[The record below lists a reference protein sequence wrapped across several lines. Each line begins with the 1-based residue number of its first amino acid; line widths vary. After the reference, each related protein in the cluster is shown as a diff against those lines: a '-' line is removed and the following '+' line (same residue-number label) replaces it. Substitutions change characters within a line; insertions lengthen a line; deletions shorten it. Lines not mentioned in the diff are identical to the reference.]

1 MPDAPVLSMLALGF
15 LLGVRHALDA
25 DHIAAVSTLLTE
37 QPTWRRS
44 GAVGFWWGL
53 GHTATLM
60 AVGLAVILFKVSIPE
75 RVAEALEFGVGVMLV
90 LLGGSLAV
98 TLVRER
104 WHVHLHR
111 HDGESHLHLH
121 SHRLHE
127 DHRHGHWLRP
137 SLRPLL
143 VGMVHG
149 LAGSAA
155 LMLLVLAAGR
165 SAWEGMAYILVFGI
179 GSIAGMVCVGML
191 LCLPLSVS
199 ASFGRRA
206 GLAIRGL
213 ASLGSIGLG
222 LAMIVRIAQGAGPF

>member
-1 MPDAPVLSMLALGF
+1 MLGLGF

-25 DHIAAVSTLLTE
+25 DHIAAVSTLVTDH
-37 QPTWRRS
+37 PTWRRS
-44 GAVGFWWGL
+44 GSVGFWWGL

-60 AVGLAVILFKVSIPE
+60 MVGLAVILFKVSIPV
-75 RVAEALEFGVGVMLV
+75 RVAEALELGVGLMLV

-98 TLVRER
+98 TLIKER

-121 SHRLHE
+121 SHRLQE
-127 DHRHGHWLRP
+127 DHRHGHWWRP
-137 SLRPLL
+137 SIRPLL

-155 LMLLVLAAGR
+155 LMLLVLAAVR
-165 SAWEGMAYILVFGI
+165 SAWEGMAYILVFGV

-191 LCLPLSVS
+191 ICLPLAAS

-206 GLAIRGL
+206 HLTIRGV
-213 ASLGSIGLG
+213 ASLASIGLG
-222 LAMIVRIAQGAGPF
+222 CAMIARIASTAGPF